1 MADSNFNNESSN
13 NIPGA
18 EVNKLNAS
26 SYQPNS
32 ELEIQIKKENTTE
45 SIDSASQT
53 QFSSQ
58 KNEPLGRSLNLS
70 MTNSDAESKN
80 LPKTSPIVNN
90 KASSELNEPSS
101 ATSLYNPQNN
111 ATESQEQ
118 TQSKKRDRT
127 MAEFVLM
134 MDQYTPVIPDLVTD
148 YFLTQAGF
156 DCEDYRVKR
165 VLALATQKF
174 VSDIATDAYQ
184 YAKIRNQAP
193 KDRKT
198 SKVITCHSC
207 LLYIFCC

>member
-32 ELEIQIKKENTTE
+32 EPEIQIKKENTTE

-53 QFSSQ
+53 QLSSQ

-80 LPKTSPIVNN
+80 LPKISPIVNN

-118 TQSKKRDRT
+118 TQSKKKGSYNGRIRFDDGSIYPSCKKIQILRAT
-127 MAEFVLM
+127 FYLR
-134 MDQYTPVIPDLVTD
+134 ILVP
-148 YFLTQAGF
+148 
-156 DCEDYRVKR
+156 
-165 VLALATQKF
+165 
-174 VSDIATDAYQ
+174 
-184 YAKIRNQAP
+184 NQ
-193 KDRKT
+193 T
-198 SKVITCHSC
+198 FFYSGHSFPNFSFTI
-207 LLYIFCC
+207 L